1 MDERPLDSLDL
12 LAQLVRD
19 PDGEAVR
26 TLAEAGTDTAWL
38 LEQLDGRRLGGDPR
52 GVSDEMR
59 EVIERAFNLSRDF
72 HHTSVD
78 WMHVLMSMLLLGSAS
93 VAYLTE
99 AGADRGHL
107 EAILRQRLQTR
118 RKEVN

>member
-19 PDGEAVR
+19 PGGEAVR

-38 LEQLDGRRLGGDPR
+38 LEQLDGRLLGERPR
-52 GVSDEMR
+52 GVSDELR
-59 EVIERAFNLSRDF
+59 SVIEKALIVSKDF

>member
-38 LEQLDGRRLGGDPR
+38 LEQLDGRLLGDRPR
-52 GVSDEMR
+52 GVSDELR
-59 EVIERAFNLSRDF
+59 SVIEKALIVSKDF